1 MSGKSGG
8 TPVKDRSIAKTSEE
22 LLARCAGGD
31 WDALAEL
38 YDLIAPRVYGLMV
51 HVAQDDAVAADLTIE
66 FFHEFWAEVP
76 TRPEGADLPWLMS
89 LAHGMAVRR
98 RREIVGR
105 RFAVTPSWLE
115 LPTIKSAQ
123 DDDDRLSDEVCEL
136 LDVQEQRMLLLCY
149 LDGHTVLE
157 AEHVMGLHQH
167 AAVRPIHDALVTLH
181 EAAS

>member
-1 MSGKSGG
+1 M
-8 TPVKDRSIAKTSEE
+8 SEE

-51 HVAQDDAVAADLTIE
+51 HIAQDDAVAADLTIE
-66 FFHEFWAEVP
+66 FFHEFWAQVP
-76 TRPEGADLPWLMS
+76 TRPDGADLPWLIA
-89 LAHGMAVRR
+89 LAHNMAVRR

-115 LPTIKSAQ
+115 LPTISSYVG
-123 DDDDRLSDEVCEL
+123 DDERLSDEVCMV
-136 LDVQEQRMLLLCY
+136 LDPDEQRMLCLCY

-167 AAVRPIHDALVTLH
+167 AAVRPIRDALITLVE
-181 EAAS
+181 EAS